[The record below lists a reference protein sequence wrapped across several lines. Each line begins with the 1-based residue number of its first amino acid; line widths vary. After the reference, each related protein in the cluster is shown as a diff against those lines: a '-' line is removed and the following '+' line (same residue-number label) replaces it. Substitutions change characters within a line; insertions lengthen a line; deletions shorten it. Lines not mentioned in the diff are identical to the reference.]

1 MMSQKLSIIHERG
14 HLEQISQISPSS
26 KNIIKEYS
34 LTQNVFDPS
43 SSSPPNEFMLKL
55 KLRMAIYNNSNN
67 YANSNDNL
75 DRE

>member
-14 HLEQISQISPSS
+14 HLEQNSQISPSS

>member
-1 MMSQKLSIIHERG
+1 MMSRNLSIIHERG

-26 KNIIKEYS
+26 KKTVKEYS

-55 KLRMAIYNNSNN
+55 KLRMAIYSN
-67 YANSNDNL
+67 YANSNDKL
-75 DRE
+75 DREKFT